1 MSSSKRQTCLTTD
14 EITKIA
20 SQTIAVSDA
29 RCTPEYIMNG
39 HKQQKKQP
47 TAKDNVEILLRFKI
61 RVFLFSSIDVP
72 VAGATLLFPRFDF
85 VILKIL

>member
-1 MSSSKRQTCLTTD
+1 MTTD

-20 SQTIAVSDA
+20 SQTIACLHDA

-47 TAKDNVEILLRFKI
+47 TANDNVEILLRFKI

-72 VAGATLLFPRFDF
+72 VAGATLLSPRFDF
-85 VILKIL
+85 AILKIL